1 MFDPKNPMLK
11 EILDEV
17 ESGRM
22 QLPDFQRGWVWN
34 DERIRQLL
42 ASVSQKYP
50 IGTIMTVSVGGDVM
64 LKSNL
69 VEGVRANLRLLQIP
83 IY

>member
-1 MFDPKNPMLK
+1 MLK